1 MKAGDRLNATCKLR
15 RKSGADDDVGLF
27 MGVAGS
33 EDWMGLKTT
42 VSDGGGGGG
51 GGGGLISV
59 TTTDEHVAKKEYNGR
74 PVTCFV
80 RRLQSVSPLAA
91 INSSEEL
98 NVLFEPTA
106 SVESM
111 EFISNFRY
119 SNPYWARHIKIIAM
133 IRCRRR

>member
-1 MKAGDRLNATCKLR
+1 MNMETDRKGDDDNKDD
-15 RKSGADDDVGLF
+15 DDDVSLI
-27 MGVAGS
+27 MGVVGS
-33 EDWMGLKTT
+33 EEWAGLETT
-42 VSDGGGGGG
+42 ESGN
-51 GGGGLISV
+51 GLISV
-59 TTTDEHVAKKEYNGR
+59 ATTEEHVAKKEYHGR
-74 PVTCFV
+74 PVTCFIRTNGSTV
-80 RRLQSVSPLAA
+80 GEPGAAVLAA
-91 INSSEEL
+91 AKNSSQKL